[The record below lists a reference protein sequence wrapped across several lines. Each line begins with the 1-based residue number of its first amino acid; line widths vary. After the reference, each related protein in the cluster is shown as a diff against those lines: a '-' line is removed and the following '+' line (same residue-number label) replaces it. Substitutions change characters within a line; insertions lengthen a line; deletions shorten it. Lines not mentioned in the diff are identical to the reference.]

1 MAAKKPA
8 KGTATPRQR
17 APRTSTKNQPLAV
30 PLMENEDNAANLREA
45 MARSEA
51 ALPPGW
57 QDLEAP
63 KQEVATRS
71 FEKAA
76 PKVEYDFTPS
86 DLARKYAMVTRVAG
100 GSPNTI
106 RRPEI
111 ESAKD
116 RAQSYMRVA
125 STQPLT
131 TSGQRPNPV
140 STPQSEWA
148 NARARYSETKEL
160 AERNKAREASLS
172 TKETAVGKEY
182 PLTPRVQ
189 EEIRSNVLPVIKTV
203 NTLPGRHE
211 TSVSPNGT
219 VSVTPIHRGPAGE
232 VAGEPKVFSPQE
244 TSITAD
250 DYRMASGGHVVDGQH
265 ATAYTKHTTNY
276 RRTNNNGVMGI
287 TPVGETQHEGTF
299 YRHPETGEMIQ
310 TMKTPVDKQYN
321 AIQMHHSALYSKY
334 ATADA
339 AKITGK
345 SNAAV
350 RYQLA
355 GGSTSY
361 NWAKET
367 LPKAIK
373 SSRGGDVAGTMKELE
388 QNPDAIHDLFH
399 DHFVVGPQK
408 EKVYMKAAKAGVVP
422 LLPKQSKL
430 EETKAKLAQQ
440 ANAPQVF

>member
-45 MARSEA
+45 MKRSEA

-76 PKVEYDFTPS
+76 PKVEYEFTPS

-125 STQPLT
+125 STQPPT

-148 NARARYSETKEL
+148 NARAKYSEIKESR
-160 AERNKAREASLS
+160 AKERAREASLPPIKGS
-172 TKETAVGKEY
+172 PVGKEY
-182 PLTPRVQ
+182 LMTPTVQ
-189 EEIRSNVLPVIKTV
+189 KEIRKNVLPDLKTAV

-211 TSVSPNGT
+211 TFVSPNGT

-232 VAGEPKVFSPQE
+232 LS
-244 TSITAD
+244 
-250 DYRMASGGHVVDGQH
+250 
-265 ATAYTKHTTNY
+265 
-276 RRTNNNGVMGI
+276 
-287 TPVGETQHEGTF
+287 
-299 YRHPETGEMIQ
+299 
-310 TMKTPVDKQYN
+310 
-321 AIQMHHSALYSKY
+321 
-334 ATADA
+334 
-339 AKITGK
+339 
-345 SNAAV
+345 
-350 RYQLA
+350 
-355 GGSTSY
+355 
-361 NWAKET
+361 
-367 LPKAIK
+367 
-373 SSRGGDVAGTMKELE
+373 
-388 QNPDAIHDLFH
+388 
-399 DHFVVGPQK
+399 
-408 EKVYMKAAKAGVVP
+408 
-422 LLPKQSKL
+422 
-430 EETKAKLAQQ
+430 
-440 ANAPQVF
+440 